1 MEKRLLLAIGLSLVV
16 LLSWSAF
23 ASKTQTTVNTTVT
36 SNLTAKEQPSLQVKE
51 NAVSRISPPEE
62 STKPLLQIN
71 HKNSEI
77 YFDEER
83 AAINKIIFK
92 LERDETFPLKFGFLT
107 GDVNLKYSRIKS
119 GQDEVTFV
127 AQDGQKKITK
137 SFIFGKS
144 NYAIDLQ
151 IKIQNVSSSPITFN
165 PSLILGVLDSS
176 RGNEQGRYEDV
187 YVATLDKTAHIS
199 AIKEYRGGITK
210 VLGLRDRYFC
220 LITEPEKTTA
230 YSSYVKKINK
240 TESEVGLT
248 SDVVTL
254 QPNVQSGQLFH
265 IYLGPQD
272 LKTINLVNPDW
283 TNIINFGMFDFISQI
298 LLQTLEFLYKI
309 FHNWGWSIIVL
320 SILIYLLLYPLSIKQ
335 MRSMKEMQAIQPKVE
350 ELRKL
355 YKDNPQKLNKEIM
368 ELYRLHKVNPL
379 GGCLPLLL
387 QMPIFFA
394 LYQALMRSVALR
406 GAKFLWIK
414 DLSEPDRLFTLP
426 VSLPILSNEFNILPI
441 IMAIGMFFQQKMTS
455 AASGGAAAEQQKM
468 MLIIMPVMFGF
479 IFYRMP
485 SGLVLYWLINSVLML
500 LFQLRMNRAK

>member
-1 MEKRLLLAIGLSLVV
+1 MEKRLLLAIGLSLLV
-16 LLSWSAF
+16 LLSWSAL
-23 ASKTQTTVNTTVT
+23 APKTQVTVSTVVT
-36 SNLTAKEQPSLQVKE
+36 SNSAVNPEPVFQAKENIAAPL
-51 NAVSRISPPEE
+51 PLPEE
-62 STKPLLQIN
+62 SKRPLLQIN

-83 AAINKIIFK
+83 AAINKVIFK

-107 GDVNLKYSRIKS
+107 DGSSLKYSRVKS
-119 GQDEVTFV
+119 GPDEVIFV
-127 AQDGQKKITK
+127 AQDGNKRITK

-151 IKIQNVSSSPITFN
+151 IKIQNISSSPITFN
-165 PSLILGVLDSS
+165 SSLILGMLDSS

-187 YVATLDKTAHIS
+187 YVSTPEKTSHIS
-199 AIKEYRGGITK
+199 ATKEYRGGVTK
-210 VLGLRDRYFC
+210 TFGLRDRYFC
-220 LITEPEKTTA
+220 LIVEPDKTTP
-230 YSSYVKKINK
+230 YNGYVKKLSN

-248 SDVVTL
+248 GEVITL
-254 QPNVQSGQLFH
+254 QPSVQSGHLFR
-265 IYLGPQD
+265 IYIGPQD

-283 TNIINFGMFDFISQI
+283 TNIINFGTFDFISQI
-298 LLQTLEFLYKI
+298 LLQTLEFLNRLV
-309 FHNWGWSIIVL
+309 HSWGWSIILL
-320 SILIYLLLYPLSIKQ
+320 SILVYLVLYPLSIKQ

-350 ELRKL
+350 ELRKQF
-355 YKDNPQKLNKEIM
+355 KDNPQKLNKEIM
-368 ELYRLHKVNPL
+368 ELYKLHKVNPL

-426 VSLPILSNEFNILPI
+426 VSLPVLGNEFNILPI

-455 AASGGAAAEQQKM
+455 AASGGAAAEQQKI
-468 MLIIMPVMFGF
+468 MLIVMPVMFGF

-485 SGLVLYWLINSVLML
+485 SGLVLYWLVNSVLML

>member
-1 MEKRLLLAIGLSLVV
+1 MEKRLLLAIGLSLLV

-23 ASKTQTTVNTTVT
+23 ASKTQPVVN
-36 SNLTAKEQPSLQVKE
+36 
-51 NAVSRISPPEE
+51 NAVALSTPPKIESPLQTKESTVSHPLPLEE
-62 STKPLLQIN
+62 SKRPLLQIN
-71 HKNSEI
+71 HENTEV
-77 YFDEER
+77 YFDEES
-83 AAINKIIFK
+83 AAINKAVFK
-92 LERDETFPLKFGFLT
+92 LQRDETFPLKFGFLT
-107 GDVNLKYSRIKS
+107 GGANLKYSRVKS
-119 GQDEVTFV
+119 GPDEVTFV

-151 IKIQNVSSSPITFN
+151 IKAQNISSSPVTFN
-165 PSLILGVLDSS
+165 PSFILGILDSS
-176 RGNEQGRYEDV
+176 RGNEQGRYEDI
-187 YVATLDKTAHIS
+187 YVATPEKSSHVSPT
-199 AIKEYRGGITK
+199 KEYKGGVTK

-220 LITEPEKTTA
+220 LIVEPEKTAT
-230 YSSYVKKINK
+230 YNSYVKKLSN

-248 SDVVTL
+248 GELITL
-254 QPNVQSGQLFH
+254 QPNVQSGHLFH
-265 IYLGPQD
+265 IYMGPQD
-272 LKTINLVNPDW
+272 VNAINIVNPDW
-283 TNIINFGMFDFISQI
+283 TNIINFGTFDFISQI
-298 LLQTLEFLYKI
+298 LLQTLEFFNRLV
-309 FHNWGWSIIVL
+309 HNWGWSIILL
-320 SILIYLLLYPLSIKQ
+320 SILVYLVLYPLSIKQ

-350 ELRKL
+350 ELRKQ

-368 ELYRLHKVNPL
+368 ELYKLHKVNPL

-414 DLSEPDRLFTLP
+414 DLSEPDRLFLLP
-426 VSLPILSNEFNILPI
+426 VSLPVISNEFNILPI

>member
-1 MEKRLLLAIGLSLVV
+1 MEKRLLLAIGLSLLV

-23 ASKTQTTVNTTVT
+23 ASKTQHVVNTSVT
-36 SNLTAKEQPSLQVKE
+36 SNSVTTVETPSQVKE
-51 NAVSRISPPEE
+51 SPISQIKPPEE
-62 STKPLLQIN
+62 TKRPLLQIN
-71 HKNSEI
+71 HNNSEI
-77 YFDEER
+77 YFDEEH
-83 AAINKIIFK
+83 AAINKVIFK
-92 LERDETFPLKFGFLT
+92 LERNETFPLKFGFLT
-107 GDVNLKYSRIKS
+107 DGANLKYTKVSS
-119 GQDEVTFV
+119 GPDEVNFV

-144 NYAIDLQ
+144 NYTIDLQ
-151 IKIQNVSSSPITFN
+151 IKIQNTSSSPITFN
-165 PSLILGVLDSS
+165 PSLVLGMLDSS

-187 YVATLDKTAHIS
+187 YVSTLEKTSHIS
-199 AIKEYRGGITK
+199 ATKEYRGGITK
-210 VLGLRDRYFC
+210 TLGLRDRYFC
-220 LITEPEKTTA
+220 LIVEPEKTTT
-230 YSSYVKKINK
+230 YNSYVKKLSN

-248 SDVVTL
+248 GEVVTL
-254 QPNVQSGQLFH
+254 QPSVQSGHLFH
-265 IYLGPQD
+265 IYMGPQD

-283 TNIINFGMFDFISQI
+283 TNIINFGTFDFISQI
-298 LLQTLEFLYKI
+298 LLQILEFLNRI
-309 FHNWGWSIIVL
+309 VHNWGWSIILL
-320 SILIYLLLYPLSIKQ
+320 SILVYLILYPLSIKQ

-426 VSLPILSNEFNILPI
+426 VSLPILGNEFNILPI

>member
-1 MEKRLLLAIGLSLVV
+1 MEKRLLLAIGLSLLV
-16 LLSWSAF
+16 LLSWSAL
-23 ASKTQTTVNTTVT
+23 APKTQVPVSTVVT
-36 SNLTAKEQPSLQVKE
+36 SNSAVKPEPVFQSKE
-51 NAVSRISPPEE
+51 NTAASLPLPEE
-62 STKPLLQIN
+62 SKRPLLQIN

-83 AAINKIIFK
+83 AAINKVIFK

-107 GDVNLKYSRIKS
+107 DGSSLKYSRVKS
-119 GQDEVTFV
+119 GPDEVIFV
-127 AQDGQKKITK
+127 AQDGAKRITK

-151 IKIQNVSSSPITFN
+151 IKIQNISSSAITFN
-165 PSLILGVLDSS
+165 SSLILGMLDSS

-187 YVATLDKTAHIS
+187 YVSTLEKTSHIS
-199 AIKEYRGGITK
+199 ATKEYRGGVTK
-210 VLGLRDRYFC
+210 TLGLRDRYFC
-220 LITEPEKTTA
+220 LIVEPDKTTP
-230 YSSYVKKINK
+230 YNGYVKKLSN

-248 SDVVTL
+248 GEVITL
-254 QPNVQSGQLFH
+254 QPSVQSGHLFR
-265 IYLGPQD
+265 IYMGPQD

-283 TNIINFGMFDFISQI
+283 TNIINFGTFDFISQI
-298 LLQTLEFLYKI
+298 LLQTLEFLNRLV
-309 FHNWGWSIIVL
+309 HSWGWSIILL
-320 SILIYLLLYPLSIKQ
+320 SILVYLVLYPLSIKQ

-350 ELRKL
+350 ELRKQF
-355 YKDNPQKLNKEIM
+355 KDNPQKLNKEIM
-368 ELYRLHKVNPL
+368 ELYKLHKVNPL

-426 VSLPILSNEFNILPI
+426 VSLPVLGNEFNILPI

-455 AASGGAAAEQQKM
+455 AASGGAAAEQQKI
-468 MLIIMPVMFGF
+468 MLIVMPVMFGF

-485 SGLVLYWLINSVLML
+485 SGLVLYWLVNSVLML